1 MTNGTKALIVII
13 GLCLLALVIGSGAF
27 DSHSSSSSYSPT
39 SSDSPSV
46 SPSVSPEPASE
57 VSFGSS
63 GDSDAVKRFK
73 QGKREHADYCRGRA
87 RWAIEMGDFSSA
99 QSWLNQA
106 AADDRAAE

>member
-1 MTNGTKALIVII
+1 MTNGTKALIAII
-13 GLCLLALVIGSGAF
+13 GLCLLALAIGSGAF

-46 SPSVSPEPASE
+46 SPESASE